1 MESFEMQISDCSVVS
16 FYDPLDFNLFILLF
30 ISLMRSMYEH
40 VNFGTCT
47 SLYDKKIF
55 LFAVLR

>member
-1 MESFEMQISDCSVVS
+1 MEIFEMQISDCRVVS
-16 FYDPLDFNLFILLF
+16 FYDPFDFHLFILLF

-40 VNFGTCT
+40 VNFVICT
-47 SLYDKKIF
+47 SLYDKKVF

>member
-1 MESFEMQISDCSVVS
+1 MQISDCSVVS

-40 VNFGTCT
+40 ANFGTCT
-47 SLYDKKIF
+47 SLYDKKVF